1 MRLNL
6 LKDQDLLSQIKRL
19 VSDERLVLTK
29 VLRHLREVEK
39 RRLFSELGYQ
49 SLFEYA
55 VKELQY
61 SEGQA
66 SRRIQAMRLIRA
78 VPQVEKKIEQG
89 TLSLSNVA
97 QAQTFFAKLKRRIMI
112 GP

>member
-49 SLFEYA
+49 SLY
-55 VKELQY
+55 
-61 SEGQA
+61 
-66 SRRIQAMRLIRA
+66 
-78 VPQVEKKIEQG
+78 
-89 TLSLSNVA
+89 
-97 QAQTFFAKLKRRIMI
+97 
-112 GP
+112 